1 MPWVVKIARMLEGRA
16 PLYLAVIPLLWSLA
30 AGSAAVLL
38 LGIPEDSSVLLGGV
52 VGFGL
57 LVWKRR
63 QRSAIIAATR

>member
-1 MPWVVKIARMLEGRA
+1 MLLMLEDRA

-30 AGSAAVLL
+30 AGSAAMLL
-38 LGIPEDSSVLLGGV
+38 LGIPEDSSLLLAGV

-63 QRSAIIAATR
+63 QPAIMVATR